1 MEGVVK
7 EVNQCLYTAIAEAI
21 ALMQQKKKSC
31 RKQRPLPLWRISHDD
46 VLKDGYLLVA

>member
-21 ALMQQKKKSC
+21 ARCSKKKKLS
-31 RKQRPLPLWRISHDD
+31 QATTTASMEDL
-46 VLKDGYLLVA
+46 A